1 MKALCFGSL
10 NIDYTYRVPHFVR
23 KGETL
28 AARSLQVFS
37 GGKGMNQAVAL
48 ARAGAPTQMAGAIG
62 QDGLFLL
69 EQLRQAGAG
78 TEYVQVLENERT
90 GNAFIQNDD
99 EGDNCILLYGGANQ
113 AVSKEQIDQVLE
125 NFQAGDYL
133 VLQNEI
139 SQIPYLMERGHE
151 RGMKL
156 VLNPSPMERAV
167 LDYPLE
173 YVDIFML
180 NRLEGEE
187 LLGRECPDEKELLE
201 KLGEKYPAAEIVLTL
216 GEKGSLYRRGET
228 VVSQPAYSV
237 RTVDTTGAGDTYTGF
252 FVSGLMKGLSPKE
265 AMAWAAK
272 AAALAVTR
280 QGAAPS
286 IPTLEEVEAFQV

>member
-78 TEYVQVLENERT
+78 TGYVRVLENERT

-113 AVSKEQIDQVLE
+113 AVSKEQIDRVLE

-237 RTVDTTGAGDTYTGF
+237 KTVDTTGAGDTFTGF
-252 FVSGLMKGLSPKE
+252 FVSGLMKGLSPKD
-265 AMAWAAK
+265 AMKQASK

>member
-10 NIDYTYRVPHFVR
+10 NIDYTYQVPHFVR

-78 TEYVQVLENERT
+78 TGYVRVLENERT

-113 AVSKEQIDQVLE
+113 AVSKEQIDRVLE

-187 LLGRECPDEKELLE
+187 LLGRECPGEKELLE

-237 RTVDTTGAGDTYTGF
+237 RTVDTTGAGDTFTGF
-252 FVSGLMKGLSPKE
+252 FVSGLMKGLSPKD
-265 AMAWAAK
+265 AMKQASK

>member
-48 ARAGAPTQMAGAIG
+48 ARAGAPAQMAGAIG
-62 QDGLFLL
+62 RDGLFLL

-113 AVSKEQIDQVLE
+113 AVSKEQIDRVLE

-139 SQIPYLMERGHE
+139 SQIPYLMERGHK

-252 FVSGLMKGLSPKE
+252 FVSGLMKGLSPKD
-265 AMAWAAK
+265 AMKQASK

-286 IPTLEEVEAFQV
+286 IPTLEEVKAFQG

>member
-78 TEYVQVLENERT
+78 TGYVRVLENERT

-113 AVSKEQIDQVLE
+113 AVSKEQIDRVLE

-139 SQIPYLMERGHE
+139 SQIPYLMERGHK

-156 VLNPSPMERAV
+156 VLNPSPMERDV

-252 FVSGLMKGLSPKE
+252 FVSGLMKGLSPKD
-265 AMAWAAK
+265 AMKQASK

>member
-78 TEYVQVLENERT
+78 TGYVRVLENERT

-113 AVSKEQIDQVLE
+113 AVSKEQIDRVLE
-125 NFQAGDYL
+125 YFQAGDYL

-237 RTVDTTGAGDTYTGF
+237 KTVDTTGAGDTFTGF
-252 FVSGLMKGLSPKE
+252 FVSGLMKGLSPKD
-265 AMAWAAK
+265 AMKQASK

>member
-113 AVSKEQIDQVLE
+113 AVSKEQIDRVLE

-139 SQIPYLMERGHE
+139 SQIPYLMERGHK

-228 VVSQPAYSV
+228 VVSQPAYPV

-252 FVSGLMKGLSPKE
+252 FVSGLMKGLSPKD
-265 AMAWAAK
+265 AMKQASK

-286 IPTLEEVEAFQV
+286 IPTLEEVKAFQV

>member
-78 TEYVQVLENERT
+78 TGYVRVLENERT

-113 AVSKEQIDQVLE
+113 AVSKEQIDRVLE

-252 FVSGLMKGLSPKE
+252 FVSGLMKGLSPKD
-265 AMAWAAK
+265 AMKQASK

-286 IPTLEEVEAFQV
+286 IPTLEEVKAFQG

>member
-1 MKALCFGSL
+1 MKVLCFGSL

-78 TEYVQVLENERT
+78 TEYVRVLENERT

-113 AVSKEQIDQVLE
+113 AVSKEQIDRVLE

-156 VLNPSPMERAV
+156 VLNPSPMERDV

-173 YVDIFML
+173 YVDIFVL

-201 KLGEKYPAAEIVLTL
+201 KLGGKYPAAEIVLTL

-228 VVSQPAYSV
+228 VVFQPAYSV

-252 FVSGLMKGLSPKE
+252 FVSGLMKGLSPKD
-265 AMAWAAK
+265 AMKQASK

>member
-10 NIDYTYRVPHFVR
+10 NIDYTYQVPHFVR

-78 TEYVQVLENERT
+78 TGYVRVLENERT

-113 AVSKEQIDQVLE
+113 AVSKEQIDRVLE

-139 SQIPYLMERGHE
+139 SQIPYLMERGHK

-237 RTVDTTGAGDTYTGF
+237 RTVDTTGAGDTFTGF
-252 FVSGLMKGLSPKE
+252 FVSGLMKGLSPKD
-265 AMAWAAK
+265 AMKQASK

-286 IPTLEEVEAFQV
+286 IPTLEEVKAFQG

>member
-48 ARAGAPTQMAGAIG
+48 ARAGAPAQMAGAIG
-62 QDGLFLL
+62 RDGLFLL

-113 AVSKEQIDQVLE
+113 AVSKEQIDRVLE

-139 SQIPYLMERGHE
+139 SQIPYLMERGHK

-252 FVSGLMKGLSPKE
+252 FVSGLMKGLSPKD
-265 AMAWAAK
+265 AMKQASK

>member
-1 MKALCFGSL
+1 MKVLCFGSL

-48 ARAGAPTQMAGAIG
+48 ARAGAHTQMAGAIG

-78 TEYVQVLENERT
+78 TGYVRVLENERT

-113 AVSKEQIDQVLE
+113 AVSKEQIDRVLE

-139 SQIPYLMERGHE
+139 SQIPYLMERGHK

-252 FVSGLMKGLSPKE
+252 FVSGLMKGLSPKD
-265 AMAWAAK
+265 AMKQASK

>member
-113 AVSKEQIDQVLE
+113 AVSKEQIDRVLE

-139 SQIPYLMERGHE
+139 SQIPYLMERGHK